1 MIRTFTVNQIVIKL
15 VHLKWQMTPLQCV
28 YSIITYKNRI
38 NCVDTNIVIVLGVYR
53 PQLPLYYI
61 YE

>member
-1 MIRTFTVNQIVIKL
+1 MIRTFTVIQIVIKL
-15 VHLKWQMTPLQCV
+15 VHLKWQMN
-28 YSIITYKNRI
+28 SIITYRI

-53 PQLPLYYI
+53 PQLSLYYI